1 MTECGRKLNRD
12 VLEFII
18 DHIILPCPN
27 MVLILKKFTAVYIFT
42 NFTVGSTQIY
52 LLIVII
58 DDC

>member
-1 MTECGRKLNRD
+1 
-12 VLEFII
+12 
-18 DHIILPCPN
+18 